1 MAGKTE
7 YMKKYVTVGAYHTPE
22 GKTIPKFLIID
33 DEHKIIIDRLVTSCR
48 AAATK
53 VGGTTT
59 FLLPSRM
66 WLPNGLTGIYHCVQ
80 IWLQRLQT
88 KRCGGDVAKVMNG
101 IH

>member
-33 DEHKIIIDRLVTSCR
+33 DEHKSIIDRLVTSCR

-53 VGGTTT
+53 VGGSGIRYTVKI
-59 FLLPSRM
+59 R
-66 WLPNGLTGIYHCVQ
+66 GLEKFIFEDEGKWFIEERVQ
-80 IWLQRLQT
+80 
-88 KRCGGDVAKVMNG
+88 
-101 IH
+101 H